1 MRLRLTNPTV
11 GFSPTTPLIAAGQV
25 IDPTVW
31 VPMPASTSPAAT
43 AAALPDDEP
52 QGSRSSANGFRV
64 CPPTPLQP
72 EIDAL
77 DRMLAHSDKFVLPR
91 ITAPAARSRATSGAS
106 RWVTLSS
113 NAMLPAVVGSGP
125 SASMLS
131 LSRIAYP

>member
-1 MRLRLTNPTV
+1 MGTMRLRLTNPTV

-25 IDPTVW
+25 IDPSVS
-31 VPMPASTSPAAT
+31 VPIAASTSPAAT

-77 DRMLAHSDKFVLPR
+77 DRMLAHSDKCVVPR
-91 ITAPAARSRATSGAS
+91 ITAPAAPSRATRAAS
-106 RWVTLSS
+106 RRVTYSIS
-113 NAMLPAVVGSGP
+113 AILPAG
-125 SASMLS
+125 
-131 LSRIAYP
+131 